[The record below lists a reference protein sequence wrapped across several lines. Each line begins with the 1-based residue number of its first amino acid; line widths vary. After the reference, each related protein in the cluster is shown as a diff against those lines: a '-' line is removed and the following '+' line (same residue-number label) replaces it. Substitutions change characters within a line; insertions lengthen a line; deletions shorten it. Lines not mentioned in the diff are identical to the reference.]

1 MKLKVSLF
9 YKFIYTLILI
19 LFSFISLKKYEKSKI
34 KLTKQMYNLIK
45 KINNF
50 IYICTKGI
58 LIEDIKLSYENPK
71 ISAIITL
78 FNSEKTIKTAIRS
91 IQNQNEKDIEI
102 IIIEDCSNDNSLR
115 EIEKLKKEDSRI
127 KIIKNKKNRGA
138 LFSKSI
144 GALNSI
150 GKYIFFLDSDDLFIN
165 KNLFEICYNHSEK
178 GIDIIEFSG
187 FASEQKYLKTNKIPI
202 VPLYLRFKQNNEL
215 ILQPRLSKFIYQKNG
230 NKIIRLIDGFL
241 CGKCI
246 KSKIYK
252 KTLRSIG
259 NWIFKKKVNYGE
271 DRIVNFALF
280 KTAHSFKFILEYGLI
295 YYYKN
300 PSSITNKLHYVEKCH
315 DELINIMSLFNF
327 SKKSYEIDVVLYE
340 IDFRWKWLIE
350 PGLNEKNKKFL
361 INLLTQILKCHYINY
376 EDKNKIKSY
385 LALIK
390 I

>member
-1 MKLKVSLF
+1 MH
-9 YKFIYTLILI
+9 
-19 LFSFISLKKYEKSKI
+19 
-34 KLTKQMYNLIK
+34 NLIK

-50 IYICTKGI
+50 IYICSKGI
-58 LIEDIKLSYENPK
+58 LLEDIKFSYLSPK
-71 ISAIITL
+71 ISVVIPL

-91 IQNQNEKDIEI
+91 VQNQNEKAIEI
-102 IIIEDCSNDNSLR
+102 IIIEDGSNDNSLKI
-115 EIEKLKKEDSRI
+115 IEKMKQEDSRI

-165 KNLFEICYNHSEK
+165 NNLFKICYRHAEK
-178 GIDIIEFSG
+178 DIDIIEFSG
-187 FASEQKYLKTNKIPI
+187 FISEQKYLKTNKIPNI
-202 VPLYLRFKQNNEL
+202 PLYLQFKKNNE
-215 ILQPRLSKFIYQKNG
+215 IITQPRLSKFIYEKKE
-230 NKIIRLIDGFL
+230 NKIYRLIDGFL
-241 CGKCI
+241 WGKCI

-252 KTLRSIG
+252 STLTFIG
-259 NWIFKKKVNYGE
+259 NWIYDKKVNYCD

-280 KTAHSFKFILEYGLI
+280 KIANSFKFILEYGII
-295 YYYKN
+295 YYYKI
-300 PSSITNKLHYVEKCH
+300 PSSSTNKLNYIEKCH
-315 DELINIMSLFNF
+315 DELINILSLFNF

-340 IDFRWKWLIE
+340 LDFRWKWLIE

-361 INLLTQILKCHYINY
+361 INLLTQILECHYINY